1 MLEKTNLVTIRNKQ
15 NTEFIDNIIF
25 LAWSDKISFENIS
38 YETGL
43 KENEVIKIMKEE
55 LKHKS
60 FKNWRKRVHGRKSK
74 HRKLKELK
82 ND

>member
-55 LKHKS
+55 LKPKS